1 MRNIHSVSVVVLG
14 LGLLLPLCS
23 AQAACHIAQ
32 ADAQLCQSGAA
43 AAIAYQRIQALTQRA
58 EADPS
63 EQSALTALLQRS
75 GCQQA
80 GAKGQ
85 HGSVEE
91 IARGPLSVDGKPA
104 EVVSIRLD
112 HSAFWYIAAQSLQG
126 ACVKAD

>member
-1 MRNIHSVSVVVLG
+1 MRNILSVGGIVLS
-14 LGLLLPLCS
+14 LMLP
-23 AQAACHIAQ
+23 AVGAYAACHIAQ

-58 EADPS
+58 EAERPDP
-63 EQSALTALLQRS
+63 SALTALLQRS

-80 GAKGQ
+80 GPKGQ

-91 IARGPLSVDGKPA
+91 IARGPVTVDGLPA

-112 HSAFWYIAAQSLQG
+112 HGAYWYIAARSLQG
-126 ACVKAD
+126 SCVKAE